1 MSADVIDWELAA
13 GVGRRLTPRGP
24 ELPPEQAHDAV
35 AELRDLARFAVGPV
49 RECTGL
55 VADDTDAITVVVD
68 RDAWVA
74 SNIAGFRVLLE
85 PLLDRMRE
93 RRDGAVATVGSRVTA
108 VQLGGVLA
116 FLSGKVLGQYEVFTR
131 ADGTA
136 GPAAARRPQHRR
148 RPSASSASTRT
159 TSGSG
164 CACTRRRTGCSSVRC
179 PWLRDHIVAQ
189 IQAFLAAAESAA
201 ARASCDRGRRPGRR
215 ARCRRCEDDR
225 GPSLPSAVQ
234 TPGSSA
240 RSSTGSPP

>member
-131 ADGTA
+131 AEGTPGRLLLVA
-136 GPAAARRPQHRR
+136 PNIVAAERELGVDPHDFRLWVCLHEVTHRVQF
-148 RPSASSASTRT
+148 AA
-159 TSGSG
+159 
-164 CACTRRRTGCSSVRC
+164 V
-179 PWLRDHIVAQ
+179 PWLRGHVVARSGV
-189 IQAFLAAAESAA
+189 LAAADDDRRRGPARGSAA
-201 ARASCDRGRRPGRR
+201 GDAARSVAAVRGTTGGPRCWKP
-215 ARCRRCEDDR
+215 CRRR
-225 GPSLPSAVQ
+225 R
-234 TPGSSA
+234 SA
-240 RSSTGSPP
+240 RSSTG